1 MDFAGGIRI
10 GAMLHC
16 CIVII
21 TAKALDLDNRIRPN
35 EHERISQW
43 TDKFGR
49 EPNKQEANEETASEN
64 PNDVGGKFKPVLTR
78 DKDKDK
84 SKNEIQ
90 AEGNHAVPSSMAHPP
105 VTPSDIS
112 AALSN
117 TIPGENFCGG
127 KLPESRIC
135 DPHDILG
142 ANEGIVWVN

>member
-16 CIVII
+16 CIAII
-21 TAKALDLDNRIRPN
+21 TARTVDLDSRNKLN
-35 EHERISQW
+35 DHEKILQW

-49 EPNKQEANEETASEN
+49 EPNRQKASEETASEN
-64 PNDVGGKFKPVLTR
+64 PNDVSGKFKPVLTR

-84 SKNEIQ
+84 NKNEINTN
-90 AEGNHAVPSSMAHPP
+90 GNYTVPSSFMAHPP

-112 AALSN
+112 AALYN
-117 TIPGENFCGG
+117 TIPGEKFCGG

-135 DPHDILG
+135 NPHNILS
-142 ANEGIVWVN
+142 ANEGID